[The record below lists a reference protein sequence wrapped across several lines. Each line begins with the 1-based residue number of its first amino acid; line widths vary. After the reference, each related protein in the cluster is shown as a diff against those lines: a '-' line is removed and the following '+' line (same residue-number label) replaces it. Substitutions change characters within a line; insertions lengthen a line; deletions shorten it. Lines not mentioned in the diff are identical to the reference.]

1 MIMPQAFFYVPY
13 RTKLAPPDKVLISSY
28 NVPVEKEGLTEEIK
42 MFMKKNPRGLI
53 MFRKNPNT
61 LMNRVLSELTAKRPY
76 VRNGTNLLM
85 ETEKWV
91 VLTYEPSEEH

>member
-42 MFMKKNPRGLI
+42 MFMKKKSAR
-53 MFRKNPNT
+53 
-61 LMNRVLSELTAKRPY
+61 AHY
-76 VRNGTNLLM
+76 V
-85 ETEKWV
+85 
-91 VLTYEPSEEH
+91 P

>member
-1 MIMPQAFFYVPY
+1 
-13 RTKLAPPDKVLISSY
+13 
-28 NVPVEKEGLTEEIK
+28 
-42 MFMKKNPRGLI
+42 